1 MECKQ
6 CDQPNQVV
14 VINIY
19 FLLPIII
26 KQTLK
31 CIEFLR
37 ESGWY
42 LLKSS
47 RQYSK

>member
-6 CDQPNQVV
+6 CDRPNRVV

-26 KQTLK
+26 KQTLECK
-31 CIEFLR
+31 EFLG
-37 ESGWY
+37 EFGWMAFIEK
-42 LLKSS
+42 LKTIT
-47 RQYSK
+47 